1 MNLSFRAVALAAS
14 GICLALALFWLVFP
28 QILLWI
34 WQVDSP
40 EPALLVARRGGAL
53 FLGVGAM
60 LFLARDAESSSVR
73 RAIAT
78 GLSISCATLAALGLY
93 EFAAGHAGVGIF
105 LAIVVELALATAFF
119 SVRHTD
125 RPPRKL

>member
-1 MNLSFRAVALAAS
+1 MNLSFCIVAFAAS
-14 GICLALALFWLVFP
+14 GVCLTLALLWLVFP
-28 QILLWI
+28 QFLLWI
-34 WQVDSP
+34 WRVDSP

-60 LFLARDAESSSVR
+60 LFLARDAESSPAR